1 MISTIILAA
10 GKGTRLKSEKPKVLH
25 EIKNK
30 PSVFHVIDLAKN
42 VSDDIITII
51 GYRNEEVKS
60 KIESEYDDVKFALQ
74 VPQNGTADAVL
85 KGIPYLNNDAN
96 AVIVLSGDAP
106 ALTIESLNLLIDEFN
121 ANNRN
126 VSFIGAKIPDPA
138 KYGRVVLDEN
148 NNLHKIVEFIDASE
162 EEKKIDLVNSGVY
175 MFDINYLKNTISKV
189 EKNDN
194 GEFFLPDLIEFAA
207 KDNKAG
213 LVVIDNYN
221 EILGF
226 NTKEQLELL
235 NSF

>member
-1 MISTIILAA
+1 
-10 GKGTRLKSEKPKVLH
+10 
-25 EIKNK
+25 
-30 PSVFHVIDLAKN
+30 
-42 VSDDIITII
+42 
-51 GYRNEEVKS
+51 
-60 KIESEYDDVKFALQ
+60 
-74 VPQNGTADAVL
+74 
-85 KGIPYLNNDAN
+85 
-96 AVIVLSGDAP
+96 
-106 ALTIESLNLLIDEFN
+106 
-121 ANNRN
+121 
-126 VSFIGAKIPDPA
+126 
-138 KYGRVVLDEN
+138 
-148 NNLHKIVEFIDASE
+148 
-162 EEKKIDLVNSGVY
+162 